1 MKGDAQGL
9 LAVATSI
16 ADGQDVDWPAI
27 EAGLRS
33 EEERALVRSLRV
45 IASIGELHRSTDPD
59 PDGDSDPSDPRF
71 DGDGQPLPNSG
82 SGALSG
88 ANIRVRRGRIVG
100 RIGPPGAE
108 AGAGPPGG
116 ETQAPGEADATLEP
130 SLVETG
136 EHAPP
141 PSASTRSNPLRTV
154 AATPG
159 PPSGSNGP
167 EPPVPERWG
176 SLVVR
181 ERVGAGVFGEV
192 YRAYDEQLQREVA
205 LKLLRVGSR
214 SSDRLAAKVL
224 NEGRLLARLRHPNV
238 VLVHGV
244 EARGDR
250 VGLWMEFV
258 RGCTLE
264 QLLDRQGLFGA
275 REAALIGQ
283 DLCRALAAV
292 HAAGLVHRDV
302 KAQNVMREEGGR
314 VVLMDFGTGVPA
326 RDDESGRA
334 APAAGTPLYLAP
346 ELLDGGEATASSDL
360 YSLGVLLYHLVTGGY
375 PVVAASLADLKDA
388 HQRGRRRLHD
398 ARPDLPDA
406 FVQAIDR
413 ALAPNPADRHAS
425 AGAMQDALTRAL
437 GIDTPTTAP
446 IAPVFDGTRT
456 ADMRDASISGGFSR
470 AAAAATAPVRPVSRM
485 RRWLL
490 AAAAFLL
497 VMAGI
502 GAYATQSFWRTPAP
516 GPINSIVVLPLANM
530 SSADRDL
537 ADGINVLVSEQL
549 STLPSL
555 RVVHYTESMA
565 TRDKGM
571 PVSEIIRR
579 VQADGAISGSV
590 NWSGSRAHVFVQ
602 LVRAGSST
610 PVWVKQFDVPAR
622 RAAELP
628 RSVARDVAVALGLT
642 LSAADELAL
651 SGQDSSA
658 PEAFEAYLRARVLMR
673 AATVPAVKQAIEQL
687 QEALRLDP
695 SHGPSLAA
703 LARCFI
709 LQSVSQGTR
718 PLAEAGPMAREAA
731 ERALQLDS
739 QLAEAHQA
747 LAEVKFYVDWDWSGA
762 DDEFKRAVEF
772 RPNSGDLRSRYAM
785 FLASRKR
792 LPDAM
797 QEVHQAVALDPMS
810 PLANASLGMLWHYAR
825 SDDQAERIYRGVLE
839 ADPSFMPARL
849 GLIRTYLQTRRY
861 DIALRELE
869 RNRSDARG
877 ELSTGQQAL
886 MALAYI
892 GLGRHAEAAK
902 IAESLVLQEGDLPS
916 VDAASV
922 FLALGQRDR
931 ALEIIERAVDL
942 KSPKVLFLRL
952 DPRFDALLNESR
964 YRGLLQRMGF
974 PS

>member
-1 MKGDAQGL
+1 MKGEAQGI

-59 PDGDSDPSDPRF
+59 PDPDGSPSDPRI
-71 DGDGQPLPNSG
+71 DGDGLSQGIG
-82 SGALSG
+82 SRLSG
-88 ANIRVRRGRIVG
+88 DRVRVRRGRIVG

-116 ETQAPGEADATLEP
+116 ETQAPGEADAELEP
-130 SLVETG
+130 TLAETG

-141 PSASTRSNPLRTV
+141 PSASTRSNSLRTA

-159 PPSGSNGP
+159 PPSGSSGAQAP
-167 EPPVPERWG
+167 APERWG

-238 VLVHGV
+238 VMVHGV

-314 VVLMDFGTGVPA
+314 VVLMDFGTGMPV
-326 RDDESGRA
+326 REDDHGRG

-346 ELLDGGEATASSDL
+346 ELLDGGEATPSSDL

-375 PVVAASLADLKDA
+375 PVVAASLGELKDA
-388 HQRGRRRLHD
+388 HQRGRRRLQD

-413 ALAPNPADRHAS
+413 ALAPNPAERHAS
-425 AGAMQDALTRAL
+425 AGTMQDALTRAL
-437 GIDTPTTAP
+437 GIDTPSV
-446 IAPVFDGTRT
+446 PVSMPGGLPAF
-456 ADMRDASISGGFSR
+456 DASRSGAAR
-470 AAAAATAPVRPVSRM
+470 EAAAAASVTPVAAPAPVRTTRRT
-485 RRWLL
+485 RRWLVVAGVFALFCSAIGGYL
-490 AAAAFLL
+490 A
-497 VMAGI
+497 
-502 GAYATQSFWRTPAP
+502 QSFWRIPAP
-516 GPINSIVVLPLANM
+516 GPINSVVVLPLANM

-537 ADGINVLVSEQL
+537 ADGINVLVAEQL

-565 TRDKGM
+565 SRDKGLA
-571 PVSEIIRR
+571 VSEIVRR

-590 NWSGSRAHVFVQ
+590 NWTGTRAHVFVQ

-628 RSVARDVAVALGLT
+628 RSVARDVAGALGLT
-642 LSAADELAL
+642 LSAADELVL
-651 SGQDSSA
+651 SGQESSA
-658 PEAFEAYLRARVLMR
+658 PEAFEAYLRARVLLR
-673 AATVPAVKQAIEQL
+673 TATVPAVKQAIEQL

-695 SHGPSLAA
+695 SHAPSLAA
-703 LARCFI
+703 LARCYI
-709 LQSVSQGTR
+709 LQSVSQGVR
-718 PLAEAGPMAREAA
+718 PLAEAGPLAREAA

-739 QLAEAHQA
+739 QLPEAHQA
-747 LAEVKFYVDWDWSGA
+747 LADVKFYIDWDWTGA
-762 DDEFKRAVEF
+762 DSEFKKAVEF
-772 RPNSGDLRSRYAM
+772 RPNSGELRSRYAM

-810 PLANASLGMLWHYAR
+810 PLANATLGMLWHYAR
-825 SDDQAERIYRGVLE
+825 SDEQAERIYRGVLE

-849 GLIRTYLQTRRY
+849 GLIRTYLQTNRY
-861 DIALRELE
+861 DAALRELE
-869 RNRSDARG
+869 RNRTDALG
-877 ELSTGQQAL
+877 ELSTGQQSL
-886 MALAYI
+886 LALAYI
-892 GLGRHAEAAK
+892 GLGRTQEAADIAETLGRQEAEAP
-902 IAESLVLQEGDLPS
+902 L
-916 VDAASV
+916 DAASV
-922 FLALGQRDR
+922 YVALNHRNR
-931 ALEIIERAVDL
+931 SLELLERAVDS

-952 DPRFDALLNESR
+952 DPRFDALLNEPR
-964 YRGLLQRMGF
+964 FRVLLQRMGF

>member
-1 MKGDAQGL
+1 MKGEAQGI

-59 PDGDSDPSDPRF
+59 PDGDPSDPRF
-71 DGDGQPLPNSG
+71 DGDGLSLPNQE
-82 SGALSG
+82 LSG
-88 ANIRVRRGRIVG
+88 RLSSGERIRVRRGRIVG

-116 ETQAPGEADATLEP
+116 ATLAPGEADAALEP
-130 SLVETG
+130 TLAETG

-141 PSASTRSNPLRTV
+141 PSASTRSNPLRTA

-159 PPSGSNGP
+159 APSGSSGAQA
-167 EPPVPERWG
+167 PVPERWG

-314 VVLMDFGTGVPA
+314 VVLMDFGTGVPV
-326 RDDESGRA
+326 REDESGRG

-346 ELLDGGEATASSDL
+346 ELLEGGEATASSDL

-375 PVVAASLADLKDA
+375 PVVAASLGELKEA

-406 FVQAIDR
+406 FIQAIDR
-413 ALAPNPADRHAS
+413 ALAPNPAERHAS
-425 AGAMQDALTRAL
+425 AGAMQEALTRAL
-437 GIDTPTTAP
+437 GIDTPAPSSSAPAFDTSRPADLSGTAN
-446 IAPVFDGTRT
+446 PVV
-456 ADMRDASISGGFSR
+456 
-470 AAAAATAPVRPVSRM
+470 AAVPAPVRTSRRT
-485 RRWLL
+485 RRWLVTAGLFALICAAIGGYL
-490 AAAAFLL
+490 A
-497 VMAGI
+497 
-502 GAYATQSFWRTPAP
+502 QSFWRTPAP

-537 ADGINVLVSEQL
+537 ADGINVLVAEQL

-565 TRDKGM
+565 SRDKGLA
-571 PVSEIIRR
+571 VSEIVRR

-590 NWSGSRAHVFVQ
+590 NWTGTRAHVFVQ

-628 RSVARDVAVALGLT
+628 RSVARDVAGALGLT
-642 LSAADELAL
+642 LSAADELVL
-651 SGQDSSA
+651 SGQESSA

-673 AATVPAVKQAIEQL
+673 SATVPAVKQAIEQL

-695 SHGPSLAA
+695 SHAPSLAA
-703 LARCFI
+703 LARCYI

-718 PLAEAGPMAREAA
+718 PLAEAGPLAREAA

-739 QLAEAHQA
+739 QLPEAHQA
-747 LAEVKFYVDWDWSGA
+747 LADVKFYIDWDWAGA
-762 DDEFKRAVEF
+762 DNEFKKAVEF

-810 PLANASLGMLWHYAR
+810 PLANATLGMLWHYAR
-825 SDDQAERIYRGVLE
+825 SDEQAERIYRGVLE

-849 GLIRTYLQTRRY
+849 GLIRTYLQTHRF
-861 DIALRELE
+861 DAALRELE
-869 RNRSDARG
+869 RNRTDALG
-877 ELSTGQQAL
+877 ELSTGQQSL
-886 MALAYI
+886 LALAYI
-892 GLGRHAEAAK
+892 GMGRTKEAAVIAEELARQEAEAP
-902 IAESLVLQEGDLPS
+902 L
-916 VDAASV
+916 DAASV
-922 FLALGQRDR
+922 YVALNDR
-931 ALEIIERAVDL
+931 NRSLQLLERAVES

-952 DPRFDALLNESR
+952 DPRFDALLNEPR
-964 YRGLLQRMGF
+964 FRVLLQRMGF

>member
-1 MKGDAQGL
+1 M
-9 LAVATSI
+9 
-16 ADGQDVDWPAI
+16 
-27 EAGLRS
+27 
-33 EEERALVRSLRV
+33 
-45 IASIGELHRSTDPD
+45 
-59 PDGDSDPSDPRF
+59 
-71 DGDGQPLPNSG
+71 
-82 SGALSG
+82 
-88 ANIRVRRGRIVG
+88 
-100 RIGPPGAE
+100 
-108 AGAGPPGG
+108 
-116 ETQAPGEADATLEP
+116 
-130 SLVETG
+130 
-136 EHAPP
+136 
-141 PSASTRSNPLRTV
+141 
-154 AATPG
+154 
-159 PPSGSNGP
+159 
-167 EPPVPERWG
+167 PERWG

-238 VLVHGV
+238 VMVHGV

-326 RDDESGRA
+326 REDEGGRG

-346 ELLDGGEATASSDL
+346 ELLEGGEATASSDL

-375 PVVAASLADLKDA
+375 PVVAASLGELKEA

-406 FVQAIDR
+406 FIQAIDR
-413 ALAPNPADRHAS
+413 ALAPNPAERHAS
-425 AGAMQDALTRAL
+425 AGAMQEALTRAL
-437 GIDTPTTAP
+437 GIDTSSGALP
-446 IAPVFDGTRT
+446 ISVPALDPLRTGDPLTLSATGILPV
-456 ADMRDASISGGFSR
+456 
-470 AAAAATAPVRPVSRM
+470 AAAPAPVRTVSRG

-490 AAAAFLL
+490 IAGLFAL
-497 VMAGI
+497 MAVAI
-502 GAYATQSFWRTPAP
+502 GGYLTQSFWRTPAP

-537 ADGINVLVSEQL
+537 ADGINVLVAEQL

-565 TRDKGM
+565 SRDKGM
-571 PVSEIIRR
+571 AVSEIVRR
-579 VQADGAISGSV
+579 AQADGAISGSV
-590 NWSGSRAHVFVQ
+590 NWTGSRAHVFVQ

-628 RSVARDVAVALGLT
+628 RSVARDVAGALGLQ

-673 AATVPAVKQAIEQL
+673 AATVPSVKQAIEQL

-703 LARCFI
+703 LARCYI

-718 PLAEAGPMAREAA
+718 PLAEAGPLAREAA
-731 ERALQLDS
+731 ERALQLDD
-739 QLAEAHQA
+739 QLPEAHQA
-747 LAEVKFYVDWDWSGA
+747 LAEVKFYVDWDWTGA
-762 DDEFKRAVEF
+762 DEEFKRAVEF

-849 GLIRTYLQTRRY
+849 GLIRTYLQTRRF
-861 DIALRELE
+861 DVALRELE

-877 ELSTGQQAL
+877 ELSTGQQSL

-892 GLGRHAEAAK
+892 GLGRSAEAAK
-902 IAESLVLQEGDLPS
+902 IAESLVQQEGDLPS

-922 FLALGQRDR
+922 FLALNQRDR
-931 ALEIIERAVDL
+931 ALAIIERAVDL

-952 DPRFDALLNESR
+952 DPRFDALLNEPR